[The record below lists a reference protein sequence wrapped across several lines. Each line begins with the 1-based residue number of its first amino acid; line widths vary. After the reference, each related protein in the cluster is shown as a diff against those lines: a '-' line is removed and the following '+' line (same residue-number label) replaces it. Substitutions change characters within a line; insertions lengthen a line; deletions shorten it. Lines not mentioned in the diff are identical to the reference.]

1 MARFSKWSHRV
12 TWVIMTVAGV
22 YLALLVLLW
31 LAESHLIFFPGNQ
44 RTLVLP
50 ATRLGL
56 LPQRVAFTTDDGI
69 EIVGWV
75 MPAAQSAN
83 DFWLLICHGNAGNL
97 SEFERPAHY
106 AALRDVG
113 LNLLAFDYRGYG
125 ESGGKAS
132 EQGLYRDADAAYR
145 YLREKLGVPASRI
158 IVFGHSLGSAVA
170 IDLVSRSPAAGLIV
184 EGALTST
191 VNRGQELYPF
201 IPVRLLARS
210 RFSSIDKVAGIRIPK
225 LFLHAT
231 RDEVIPVAH
240 GRRLFQA
247 AAEPKRFVELQG
259 MHSDAF
265 AVDSARYFGSV
276 AEFLRTIQS
285 SLSSNTTHEGNK

>member
-1 MARFSKWSHRV
+1 
-12 TWVIMTVAGV
+12 MTAAGL

-31 LAESHLIFFPGNQ
+31 FAESHLIFFPGNQ
-44 RTLVLP
+44 RTLVPP
-50 ATRLGL
+50 AARLGL
-56 LPQRVAFTTDDGI
+56 QPERVAFTTDDGVQ
-69 EIVGWV
+69 IVGWI
-75 MPAAQSAN
+75 MPAAQSTN
-83 DFWLLICHGNAGNL
+83 GFWLLICHGNAGNL

-125 ESGGKAS
+125 ESGGTAS

-145 YLREKLGVPASRI
+145 YLTEERGVPASRI
-158 IVFGHSLGSAVA
+158 ILFGHSLGSAVA
-170 IDLVSRSPAAGLIV
+170 IHLASRSPAAGLIV

-201 IPVRLLARS
+201 VPVRLLARS

-240 GRRLFQA
+240 GRRLFHT
-247 AAEPKRFVELQG
+247 AAEPKKFVELEG

-276 AEFLRTIQS
+276 ADFLSTIHS
-285 SLSSNTTHEGNK
+285 SVPSNSNHEGNK

>member
-1 MARFSKWSHRV
+1 
-12 TWVIMTVAGV
+12 MTAVGL
-22 YLALLVLLW
+22 YLTLLAVLW
-31 LAESHLIFFPGNQ
+31 FAESHLIFFPGRQ
-44 RTLVLP
+44 RSLVLP
-50 ATRLGL
+50 PPWLNL
-56 LPQRVAFTTDDGI
+56 HPERVAFITDDSVQ
-69 EIVGWV
+69 IVGWV
-75 MPAAQSAN
+75 MPARTSASGW
-83 DFWLLICHGNAGNL
+83 WLLICHGNAGNL

-106 AALRDVG
+106 AALGELG

-125 ESGGKAS
+125 ESGGKAT

-145 YLREKLGVPASRI
+145 YLRDRRGVPANRI

-240 GRRLFQA
+240 GRRLFQV
-247 AAEPKRFVELQG
+247 AAEPKSFVELGG

-265 AVDSARYFGSV
+265 AVDSARYFGSIRD
-276 AEFLRTIQS
+276 FLQTIHTS
-285 SLSSNTTHEGNK
+285 ATSETTNTYEGNK